1 LSSPVLIAVKSAS
14 SSIITLL
21 VAVSPRLVH
30 RIPMNHDDHLQL
42 IANGIEA
49 GSDGVWA
56 DFGAGTGAFTLA
68 LRDLAGPATE
78 IYAVDRDSSA
88 LRSLQAAFDR
98 QFPDSRLHLQTADF
112 TRPLD
117 LPPLDGILAANS
129 IHFVRDHIT
138 LVRQWRRYLKPDG
151 RLVLV
156 EYDTDDGNRWV
167 PYPVSFSTLSP
178 VARAA
183 GFSEPLLL
191 GSRGSRFL
199 DRMYAAAMTPAP
211 SQAEPLSAPRMP

>member
-1 LSSPVLIAVKSAS
+1 
-14 SSIITLL
+14 
-21 VAVSPRLVH
+21 
-30 RIPMNHDDHLQL
+30 MNHKDHVQL
-42 IANGIEA
+42 IADGIDA
-49 GSDGVWA
+49 RSGGVPPSGAQRHLPRPGGDSPSGATLHLPRPGGVWA

-98 QFPDSRLHLQTADF
+98 HFPGSNLHLQIADF

-117 LPPLDGILAANS
+117 LPPLDGILAANA
-129 IHFVRDHIT
+129 IHFVRDHVT
-138 LVRQWRRYLKPDG
+138 LLRQWRNYLKPDG

-167 PYPVSFSTLSP
+167 PYPVSFASLP
-178 VARAA
+178 AVAKAA
-183 GFSEPLLL
+183 GFSQPAPV
-191 GSRGSRFL
+191 GMRGSRFL
-199 DRMYAAAMTPAP
+199 ERMYSAALVPV
-211 SQAEPLSAPRMP
+211 PLKPQP

>member
-1 LSSPVLIAVKSAS
+1 
-14 SSIITLL
+14 
-21 VAVSPRLVH
+21 
-30 RIPMNHDDHLQL
+30 MNHQDHVQL
-42 IANGIEA
+42 IADGIDL
-49 GSDGVWA
+49 GSGGIWA

-68 LRDLAGPATE
+68 LRDLAGPESE
-78 IYAVDRDSSA
+78 IYTVDRDSSA
-88 LRSLQAAFDR
+88 LHSLRSAFDR
-98 QFPDSRLHLQTADF
+98 HFPGTRLHLQTADF

-138 LVRQWRRYLKPDG
+138 LLRQWRGYLKPDG

-156 EYDTDDGNRWV
+156 EYDTDEGNRWV
-167 PYPVSFSTLSP
+167 PYPVSFASLSP

-183 GFSEPLLL
+183 RFSEPLLL

-199 DRMYAAAMTPAP
+199 DRMYAALSYVVGPP
-211 SQAEPLSAPRMP
+211 QASEKR